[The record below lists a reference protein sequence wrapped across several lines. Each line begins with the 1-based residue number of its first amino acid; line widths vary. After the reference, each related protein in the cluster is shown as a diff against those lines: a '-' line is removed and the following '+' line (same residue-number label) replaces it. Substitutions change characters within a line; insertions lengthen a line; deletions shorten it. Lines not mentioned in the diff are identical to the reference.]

1 MNLAKMSLRRYSER
15 NLEKMKKKRG
25 KEKKIEENNYVIWM
39 MKAILTQKNK
49 LTLINCYK
57 ITENPK

>member
-1 MNLAKMSLRRYSER
+1 MNLAKMSLRRYLER

-39 MKAILTQKNK
+39 MKVILTQKNK
-49 LTLINCYK
+49 LTLINYSK
-57 ITENPK
+57 ITENQK